1 VSITNPTRIAFAR
14 EGTFVEGEGVVSMEA
29 EHYARNIPS
38 TAGRWEKIEDYG
50 RTLSAMTILP
60 VTAPSVTP
68 PEKSPCLEY
77 DMALFH
83 SGDVVV
89 HTIIAPTLNFVPGR
103 GLRYA
108 ISFDDQPP
116 QVIEIVPEGF
126 DARNGNREW
135 EKTVRDAARDVSS
148 THKLSRAGPHTL
160 KIRMVDPGVV
170 VQKIILD
177 LGGLRPSYLGP
188 PESYRSMPRASSRN
202 GPAAAHTASGPDGK
216 PDSRME

>member
-1 VSITNPTRIAFAR
+1 
-14 EGTFVEGEGVVSMEA
+14 
-29 EHYARNIPS
+29 
-38 TAGRWEKIEDYG
+38 
-50 RTLSAMTILP
+50 MTILP
-60 VTAPSVTP
+60 VTAPSVTA
-68 PEKSPCLEY
+68 PEKPPCLEY

-83 SGDVVV
+83 AGDVVV
-89 HTIIAPTLNFVPGR
+89 HTIVAPTLNFVPGR

-160 KIRMVDPGVV
+160 KIRMIDPAVV
-170 VQKIILD
+170 VQKIIVD
-177 LGGLRPSYLGP
+177 VGGLKASYLGP
-188 PESYRSMPRASSRN
+188 PESFRFPGHGSGRN
-202 GPAAAHTASGPDGK
+202 LERTATA
-216 PDSRME
+216 R